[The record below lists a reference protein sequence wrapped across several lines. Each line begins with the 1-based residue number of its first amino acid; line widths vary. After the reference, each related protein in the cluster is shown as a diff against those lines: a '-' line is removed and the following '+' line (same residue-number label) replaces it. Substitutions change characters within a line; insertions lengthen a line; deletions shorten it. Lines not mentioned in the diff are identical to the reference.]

1 METRSRT
8 LFAALAAALAVAP
21 ASARDIDKGLIDAA
35 KKEGKLVFYTSYV
48 TPLMHA
54 AVKAGF
60 EKAFGI
66 PVELLNVRANEMNER
81 VRVEQASGRFLGDV
95 VQHGQASITR
105 FDMAGNVQDM
115 GAIAAAADLIDGQP
129 AQPRQIGSFIA
140 AYAISANANMLAPEA
155 RPKGWMDL
163 TDPKWKGKILADDMR
178 AAGGGNT
185 IFSATYAKLGED
197 FHRRLAA
204 NDIVLSHDV
213 GEAERRVAR
222 GEYPIYM
229 SQIASDLAGLRG
241 LPLAL
246 IVPVEGVPY
255 VRLDL
260 AELKNAPHPNAARLF
275 IEWYLSEE
283 NQKRVAAFGVLPVVK
298 GASSA
303 LPPEALPMAQAKFM
317 GTIEPETQQKMLDLA
332 TAIYK

>member
-1 METRSRT
+1 MTSKP
-8 LFAALAAALAVAP
+8 LLAALAGLFFAAP
-21 ASARDIDKGLIDAA
+21 AGARDIDKALIDAA

-48 TPLMHA
+48 TPRMHA
-54 AVKAGF
+54 AVKEGF
-60 EKAFGI
+60 EKTFGI

-105 FDMAGNVQDM
+105 FDRAGNVQDM

-140 AYAISANANMLAPEA
+140 AYAISVNSTMLTPEA
-155 RPKGWMDL
+155 QPKGWVDL

-185 IFSATYAKLGED
+185 IFSATTATLGEG
-197 FHRRLAA
+197 FHRKLAL

-229 SQIASDLAGLRG
+229 SQVASDLTGLRG
-241 LPLAL
+241 LPLRL
-246 IVPVEGVPY
+246 VTPVEGVPD

-260 AELKNAPHPNAARLF
+260 AEVKNAPHPNAARLF
-275 IEWYLSEE
+275 IEYYLSDE
-283 NQKRVAAFGVLPVVK
+283 NQKRVAGFGVLPVIK
-298 GASSA
+298 GADSA
-303 LPPEALPMAQAKFM
+303 LPAEARPMAKAKFM
-317 GTIEPETQQKMLDLA
+317 GTIEPDTQQQMLDLA